1 MTAALRAFDTLPL
14 AERLF
19 VRARLWTAPLQAI
32 ADQMPKGRL
41 LDVGCGHGVLTA
53 LLAHQR
59 ADRQVVGLDPD
70 VRKTEWARASVG
82 RLPNVSIESATLE
95 TLAQT
100 QAGQF
105 DAAAVAD
112 VMYLLP
118 EEAWVGFLKAIR
130 TLLKPGGALYLKEAE
145 ADGSWRELKCMAQE
159 RVMVKLL
166 GRTHSSGELKILPRE
181 KMREL
186 ISAAGFRV
194 TCEQSLSRGYT
205 TPHVLFIGECA

>member
-1 MTAALRAFDTLPL
+1 M
-14 AERLF
+14 AE
-19 VRARLWTAPLQAI
+19 
-32 ADQMPKGRL
+32 QMPKGRL

-53 LLAHQR
+53 LLAYQR
-59 ADRQVVGLDPD
+59 EDRQVVALDPD
-70 VRKTEWARASVG
+70 TRKTGWARASVG
-82 RLPNVSIESATLE
+82 RLPNVTVESATLE
-95 TLAQT
+95 ALAQT
-100 QAGQF
+100 QAGLF

-118 EEAWVGFLKAIR
+118 LDAWVGFLKAIR
-130 TLLKPGGALYLKEAE
+130 TLLKPSGKLYLKEAE

-159 RVMVKLL
+159 RVMVQLL
-166 GRTHSSGELKILPRE
+166 GRTHSSGALKILSRD

-205 TPHVLFIGECA
+205 TPHVLFVGECA